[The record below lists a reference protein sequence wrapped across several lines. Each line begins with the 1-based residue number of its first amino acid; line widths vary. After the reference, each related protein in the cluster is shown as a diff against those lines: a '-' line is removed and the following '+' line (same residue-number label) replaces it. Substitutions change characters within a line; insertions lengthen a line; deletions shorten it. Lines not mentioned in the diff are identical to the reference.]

1 MKISYYNGEFVKDNE
16 MAVDYKDR
24 AVYFGDGIYEVIRVY
39 DGDFFTLEEHVDRL
53 LNSAKEIEIEPLD
66 KDKILS
72 VIHGIKDKN
81 DIENGALYIQVT
93 RGIAVRDHSYPQ
105 EVEPVIMA
113 YINGATRALNQQ
125 KSGVNVITSL
135 DYRWLK
141 CHVKSLNL
149 LANVLE
155 KQRAVTAGAKE
166 TILHREGTVTEG
178 SSTNAFI
185 VKDGVLM
192 THPANNLI
200 LNGITRQVVLKIARE
215 AGIETKE
222 EAFTVDDLYQADEV
236 FFTSTTQE
244 ITPVIKVDD
253 TIIDEGNVGS
263 VTSKLQAMF
272 NYELE
277 KLNPVK

>member
-16 MAVDYKDR
+16 MTVDYKDR

-53 LNSAKEIEIEPLD
+53 LNSAREIEIEPLD
-66 KDKILS
+66 KDEILS
-72 VIHGIKDKN
+72 IIHGIKDKN

-93 RGIAVRDHSYPQ
+93 RGIAARDHSYPQ
-105 EVEPVIMA
+105 DVEPVVMA

-185 VKDGVLM
+185 VKEGVLM

-215 AGIETKE
+215 AGIETRE
-222 EAFTVDDLYQADEV
+222 EAFTVDELYQADEV

-253 TIIDEGNVGS
+253 TIIDEGNIGS